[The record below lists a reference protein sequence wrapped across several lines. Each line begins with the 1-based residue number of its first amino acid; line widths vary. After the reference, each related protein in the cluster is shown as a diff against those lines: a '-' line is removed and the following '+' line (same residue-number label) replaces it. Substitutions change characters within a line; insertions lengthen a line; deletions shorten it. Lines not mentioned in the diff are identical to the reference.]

1 MGETKLSPLPC
12 PAGIP
17 EWMWREVSE
26 YDLPLTFTPAT
37 VLDIGANIG
46 AFTLLAKQRWPLTL
60 VHAYEPVDDNLEG
73 LFQNTNALPGV
84 TVQPVAVR
92 GFNGP
97 ADILLGDRGVTCS
110 FHQLGRQ
117 TNQVERCRCVDAASL
132 PSCDVIKIDTEGCE
146 LEIVQRLNLAETKV
160 LCVEYHFLDDVP
172 HLKHLAELND
182 LKLNLEKP
190 LGDTW
195 GILIFARAGAIAA
208 PQPSTLDPRPST
220 DPKVFVALP
229 VYGGLD
235 VFFTQSLLKFLN
247 EPPCPI
253 ALRMNPGDSLVS
265 RSRNTLTAD
274 FLESDA
280 THLLFIDTD
289 LIFSSEQVAR
299 LLAHDKDI
307 VAGFYPKKQE
317 GPVQWVCNAHL
328 GEDRPIGADGLQE
341 VRYMGTGF
349 MLVKRGVFETMIARY
364 PALAFKADH
373 RDRIEHDFWSVGVY
387 HAAADFNTP
396 AVQPGRYLSEDWFFC
411 QRALDAGF
419 KVWGD
424 TRVVLKHVGQAIYPL
439 RSQEAELLSG
449 VTAGNGT
456 PGNECVRPA
465 LAPALSC
472 RDATA
477 GDCAAA
483 PERIE
488 TLGSRLQTQD

>member
-1 MGETKLSPLPC
+1 MGETKTLLPT

-46 AFTLLAKQRWPLTL
+46 AFTTLALQRWPLALVVAVEPMEANSVQFQKLVGPRRNVTL
-60 VHAYEPVDDNLEG
+60 VFA
-73 LFQNTNALPGV
+73 ALRAFDGHDEIFV
-84 TVQPVAVR
+84 
-92 GFNGP
+92 
-97 ADILLGDRGVTCS
+97 GDRGVTCG

-117 TNQVERCRCVDAASL
+117 TTDTKQVRCLDAKDFESAEF
-132 PSCDVIKIDTEGCE
+132 VKVDTEGCE
-146 LEIVQRLNLAETKV
+146 LEIVARLDLSATKV
-160 LCVEYHFLDDVP
+160 ICIEYHYREDIEPLIQI
-172 HLKHLAELND
+172 AGANG
-182 LKLNLEKP
+182 LKLHQHKP
-190 LGDTW
+190 LGATW
-195 GILIFARAGAIAA
+195 GLLIFARPGMIKEELKN
-208 PQPSTLDPRPST
+208 PGNEIPFPCSPVPPST
-220 DPKVFVALP
+220 KVFVALP
-229 VYGGLD
+229 VYGALD
-235 VFFTQSLLKFLN
+235 VFFTQSLIKFLN

-280 THLLFIDTD
+280 SHLLFIDSD

-328 GEDRPIGADGLQE
+328 GADRPIGADGLQE

-349 MLVKRGVFETMIARY
+349 ILVKRRVFERMIERY
-364 PALAFKADH
+364 PGLAFKADH
-373 RDRIEHDFWSVGVY
+373 RERIEHDFWTVGVY
-387 HAAADFNTP
+387 RDP
-396 AVQPGRYLSEDWFFC
+396 AQRNAPGRYLSEDWFFC
-411 QRALDAGF
+411 QRALDCGF
-419 KVWGD
+419 QVWGD
-424 TRVVLKHVGQAIYPL
+424 TRIILKHVGQAIYPL

-456 PGNECVRPA
+456 PGNGGVRPA
-465 LAPALSC
+465 SAPVFSTDCSDGAEP
-472 RDATA
+472 RKFRIEPATA
-477 GDCAAA
+477 
-483 PERIE
+483 
-488 TLGSRLQTQD
+488 

>member
-1 MGETKLSPLPC
+1 
-12 PAGIP
+12 
-17 EWMWREVSE
+17 MWAEVSY

-46 AFTLLAKQRWPLTL
+46 AFSLLALQRWPDAQIS
-60 VHAYEPVDDNLEG
+60 AYEPMPENAKQYRANLAGQKWIRIVES
-73 LFQNTNALPGV
+73 
-84 TVQPVAVR
+84 AVR
-92 GFNGP
+92 GFNGT
-97 ADILLGDRGVTCS
+97 DKILIGDRGVTCG
-110 FHQLGRQ
+110 FHDIGRQ
-117 TNQVERCRCVDAASL
+117 TANTVEVKVTDAAIL
-132 PSCDVIKIDTEGCE
+132 PDAEFIKIDTEGCE
-146 LEIVQRLNLAETKV
+146 VEILGRLPLNNCKV
-160 LCVEYHFLDDVP
+160 LCVEYHFAEDIETLTFI
-172 HLKHLAELND
+172 AELND
-182 LKLNLEKP
+182 LALYQHKP

-195 GILIFARAGAIAA
+195 GLLIFAKPGMIKEESQNSGKEIPFPRS
-208 PQPSTLDPRPST
+208 PVPTST
-220 DPKVFVALP
+220 KVFVALP

-274 FLESDA
+274 FLESDC

-328 GEDRPIGADGLQE
+328 GEPRPIGPDGLQE

-349 MLVKRGVFETMIARY
+349 ILVKRCVFERMIARY
-364 PALAFKADH
+364 PELAFKADH

-387 HAAADFNTP
+387 RDASAYNTP
-396 AVQPGRYLSEDWFFC
+396 EVQPGRYLSEDWLFC
-411 QRALDAGF
+411 QRALDCGF
-419 KVWGD
+419 QVWGD

-456 PGNECVRPA
+456 PGNGGVRPA
-465 LAPALSC
+465 SAPDVSS